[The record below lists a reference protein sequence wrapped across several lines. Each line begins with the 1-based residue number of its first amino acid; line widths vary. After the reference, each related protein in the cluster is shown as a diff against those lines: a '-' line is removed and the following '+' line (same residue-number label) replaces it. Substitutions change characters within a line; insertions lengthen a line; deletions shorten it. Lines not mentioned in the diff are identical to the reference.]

1 MRATIHLARLP
12 ALLAAALLV
21 AVTSSAPAAAA
32 PASER
37 CTELL
42 PGGTVNAP
50 DLLRA
55 GPVPPLPATWTKR
68 RGGLPEQVDLRGPTA
83 TYNRLYEFA
92 LAGGDLFARR
102 RGITERWRRVPL
114 PGCLRGRLAAI
125 SVDDDEMIGL
135 DRGRDVYTMDN
146 ALKPAAQW
154 NWSKRWGPPTWSGD
168 GFAIPAGTTAWS
180 WSVISPAED
189 ETWTD
194 PAGNHYPVGTYKV
207 SHIWGLRDGGR
218 TLTFWDPWL
227 PRDDSYQACGPH
239 DNRFRAVNLS
249 ASGSHLFVIGE
260 RGDMFTRLYDF
271 DISGHDPIFFPYSY
285 EDQRGAGDDAPIQLP
300 AEPWRRQ
307 PKIDG
312 TITSAISIEKRGR
325 HAVHGMLRVEGR
337 RHGQSGYWQRDLA
350 APRRRGWSFH
360 RTGEPLIGEPLRNP
374 RGDTSRRHLARSE
387 DMRFVMTGEGT
398 RAVIDDFNTYCS
410 PAHIEL
416 HEGGRVRRIT
426 FHHVD
431 GLRQVERTPGLDDDP
446 RLQFGAL
453 EWPAG
458 RIEEGLQVFATRDGI
473 EIPALGWRFERR

>member
-1 MRATIHLARLP
+1 MRPI
-12 ALLAAALLV
+12 ALFAAALVL
-21 AVTSSAPAAAA
+21 ALLIGIAPSAPAAG
-32 PASER
+32 PDR
-37 CTELL
+37 CADLL

-50 DLLRA
+50 DLVRA
-55 GPVPPLPATWTKR
+55 GPAPPLPASWPKR
-68 RGGLPEQVDLRGPTA
+68 RGGLPKRVDLRGATA

-114 PGCLRGRLAAI
+114 PACLSGRLTAI
-125 SVDDDEMIGL
+125 SADDDEMIGL

-146 ALKPAAQW
+146 ALKHAAQW

-168 GFAIPAGTTAWS
+168 GFAIPEGTSAWS

-194 PAGNHYPVGTYKV
+194 PAGNRYPVGTYKV

-239 DNRFRAVNLS
+239 RNRFRAVNLS
-249 ASGSHLFVIGE
+249 ASGSHLFVIGK

-337 RHGQSGYWQRDLA
+337 RSGQTGYWQRDLA
-350 APRRRGWSFH
+350 APYRRGWSFH
-360 RTGEPLIGEPLRNP
+360 RTGAPLAGEPLRNP
-374 RGDTSRRHLARSE
+374 RGDTSRRGLAPSE
-387 DMRFVMTGEGT
+387 DMRFVMRDEGA

-416 HEGGRVRRIT
+416 HEDGRVRRIT
-426 FHHVD
+426 LHHVD
-431 GLRQVERTPGLDDDP
+431 GLRQLERAPGLDDEP

-453 EWPAG
+453 EWLSG
-458 RIEEGLQVFATRDGI
+458 EIEQDLELLATRDVI